1 MKKLLVA
8 MVCSIA
14 LAGCGSTAKT
24 GDAEVA
30 SNEKKESRSK
40 TCEAKSTSSR
50 LQKCRKSSR

>member
-14 LAGCGSTAKT
+14 LAGCGSTANT
-24 GDAEVA
+24 SDGEVA
-30 SNEKKESRSK
+30 STKKEKRTK
-40 TCEAKSTSSR
+40 TCDAKSTSSR